1 MGCADH
7 LGEVWRE
14 SCVRG
19 STPGHCKGFVAKRRC
34 SSAAVAEGA
43 ASTGES
49 GRRYSAEACKR
60 TGAARKSSYKQD
72 AVDTRGARH
81 SWPFEARFCAQ
92 AAEGGLKCW
101 H

>member
-72 AVDTRGARH
+72 AVDTAEHDTAGRLRRAFVRKRPRGV
-81 SWPFEARFCAQ
+81 
-92 AAEGGLKCW
+92 
-101 H
+101 